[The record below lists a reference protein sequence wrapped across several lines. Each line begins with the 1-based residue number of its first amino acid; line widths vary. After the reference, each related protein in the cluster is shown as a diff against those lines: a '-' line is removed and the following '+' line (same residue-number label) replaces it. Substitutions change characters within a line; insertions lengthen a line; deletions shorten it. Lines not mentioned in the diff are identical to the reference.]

1 MKKSPLLF
9 ESESCIYKEKN
20 SHRISVPIKYCEKIN
35 VRRYFHTVML
45 LACFVQRPSKPY
57 YTYARFIYVH
67 DQQIYITI
75 LYKCIVIPDCKYI
88 LLSHFLLIRHRA
100 YLIFN
105 NCSFLASKLK
115 RLNKL
120 NNRLK
125 L

>member
-1 MKKSPLLF
+1 M
-9 ESESCIYKEKN
+9 
-20 SHRISVPIKYCEKIN
+20 HISMFCAE
-35 VRRYFHTVML
+35 TL
-45 LACFVQRPSKPY
+45 KPY
-57 YTYARFIYVH
+57 YTYARFICVH

-75 LYKCIVIPDCKYI
+75 LYKCIVILDCKYI
-88 LLSHFLLIRHRA
+88 LLSHFSLVTHRA